1 MEWNQLIWV
10 IVPLI
15 PSVLS
20 GVIIARFNKFDRESE
35 KRNQSRK
42 TENILI
48 LKNMD
53 AIGTLSE
60 LTTKCLKGETLNGEL
75 DKALEYRKKMK
86 HDMEDYLM
94 DVTAET
100 NCR

>member
-1 MEWNQLIWV
+1 MEWNQ
-10 IVPLI
+10 IVWAVL
-15 PSVLS
+15 PSLLS
-20 GVIIARFNKFDRESE
+20 AVIIMRLNKINKENE

-48 LKNMD
+48 LKNLD

-60 LTTKCLKGETLNGEL
+60 QTTKCFKGEKLNGEL
-75 DKALEYRKKMK
+75 DNALAYRRQMK
-86 HDMEDYLM
+86 HEMEDYL
-94 DVTAET
+94 VATTAET